1 MTYKETLEFLFSQ
14 LPMFQ
19 RVGASAYK
27 ANLDNTIKLCNL
39 LSNPQLDFPSIH
51 VAGTNGKGSTSS
63 MIASILQEAGFKVGL
78 YTSPHL
84 VDFRE
89 RIRVNGEM
97 IPEQDVVDFVGK
109 YRKDFT
115 EISPSFFELTFALSM
130 DYFAKS
136 RIDIAVVEV
145 GMGGRLDS
153 TNIIK
158 SVLSII
164 TNISLDHTQFL
175 GDTIE
180 KIAIEKAGIIKQA
193 TPVLIGRK
201 QPGSFNIFKEKAS
214 EMNSEIYFAEEI
226 AKSKISENIVNV
238 MVNGDRI
245 GVRSPLL
252 GNYQTENIS
261 TVFAAFKIINE
272 KNILGKTIEIQ
283 TIKTGI
289 ENTIKNTKLRG
300 RWETLSVNPWVI
312 CDTGHNVD
320 GVKNVIS
327 QLKTLNFT
335 KLHFV
340 LGMVNDKDIIKI
352 LEMLPSE
359 ATYYFCKS
367 NIPRGHDAPTLALKA
382 LEFNL
387 VGDVFDSVS
396 EAFNT
401 ACKNSKTGELV
412 FVGGST
418 FTVAEVIEYSNNTL
432 PNY

>member
-97 IPEQDVVDFVGK
+97 IPEQVVVDFVGK

-130 DYFAKS
+130 YYFAKS

-158 SVLSII
+158 SVFSII

-180 KIAIEKAGIIKQA
+180 KISSEKAGIIKKSI
-193 TPVLIGRK
+193 PILIGRK
-201 QPGSFNIFKEKAS
+201 QPESAPVFLKKAV
-214 EMNSEIYFAEEI
+214 EMETEIYFTEEI
-226 AKSKISENIVNV
+226 AKSEISQNIVNV
-238 MVNGDRI
+238 IINGAQI
-245 GVRSPLL
+245 GVKSPLL
-252 GNYQTENIS
+252 GNYQTENIA

-272 KNILGKTIEIQ
+272 KNILSKTIEYQ
-283 TIKTGI
+283 TIIAGI

-300 RWETLSVNPWVI
+300 RWETLSVKPWVI
-312 CDTGHNVD
+312 CDTGHNED
-320 GVKNVIS
+320 GIKNIIS
-327 QLKTLNFT
+327 QLETLNFS

-340 LGMVNDKDIIKI
+340 LGMVNDKDISKI

-359 ATYYFCKS
+359 ASYYFCKA
-367 NIPRGHDAPTLALKA
+367 NIPRGLDAEILAVKA
-382 LEFNL
+382 IEFGLDGKVYN
-387 VGDVFDSVS
+387 SVPS
-396 EAFNT
+396 AYET
-401 ACKNSKTGELV
+401 ACKNAKNGELV

-418 FTVAEVIEYSNNTL
+418 FTVADIIEHSNKSL
-432 PNY
+432 RNY